1 MARQFRVKRVYE
13 PTESGDGLR
22 VLVDRLWPRGI
33 SKDKAHID
41 LWLKDISPS
50 DALRR
55 RVHADPSAWDA
66 FVIDYAHE
74 LEHEPARGA
83 VAELRKRLREGAVTL
98 LYAARDEIH
107 NNAIALKR
115 LLERRGRLSL
125 HVPMSRRSASQS
137 GRPLPRIA
145 AAAASTS

>member
-1 MARQFRVKRVYE
+1 MARQFRVKRIYE
-13 PTESGDGLR
+13 PIDPGDGLR

-33 SKDKAHID
+33 SKEKAHID
-41 LWLKDISPS
+41 LWLKDLAPS

-74 LEHEPARGA
+74 IKREPARSA
-83 VAELRKRLREGAVTL
+83 VAELHKHLREGPVTL
-98 LYAARDEIH
+98 LYAARDETH

-115 LLERRGRLSL
+115 LLERRR
-125 HVPMSRRSASQS
+125 
-137 GRPLPRIA
+137 
-145 AAAASTS
+145 

>member
-13 PTESGDGLR
+13 PAEPGDGLR

-33 SKDKAHID
+33 SKDKARID
-41 LWLKDISPS
+41 LWLKDIAPS

-55 RVHADPSAWDA
+55 RVHADPNAWDA

-74 LEHEPARGA
+74 LEREAARSA
-83 VAELRKRLREGAVTL
+83 VAELRKRLREGPVTL

-115 LLERRGRLSL
+115 LLERRR
-125 HVPMSRRSASQS
+125 
-137 GRPLPRIA
+137 
-145 AAAASTS
+145 